1 MEPEERLENEI
12 KGAENAVRKML
23 MYYLSALE
31 ASGVEDTK
39 QFVASRISE
48 MIDLSD
54 EQQKFIVMNF
64 NEEGTIVHNINDCI
78 GLLNKMKK
86 DNKIDVESIDIIEQF
101 LKLLLKDFEEFEYV
115 D

>member
-64 NEEGTIVHNINDCI
+64 NEEGKIVHNINDCI

-86 DNKIDVESIDIIEQF
+86 DNKIDLESIDIIEQF

-115 D
+115 E